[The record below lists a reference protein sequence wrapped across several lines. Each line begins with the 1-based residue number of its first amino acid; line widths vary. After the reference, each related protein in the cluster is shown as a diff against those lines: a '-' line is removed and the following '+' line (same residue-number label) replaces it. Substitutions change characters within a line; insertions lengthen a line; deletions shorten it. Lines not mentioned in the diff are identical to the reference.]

1 MPPLY
6 LYDDYDRCLEKPGAI
21 YCLVDGWI
29 VPNASNARWTVIRQ
43 FSADT
48 KRSFRHDRLQR
59 GLCMDRCHQLLG
71 RFDHRTQMKYF
82 LGRFEPSG
90 DVDITFDPNT
100 FRGALDWRNRYR
112 RLANQCVNYELKRQY
127 ALMAYSTVEYCTA
140 RRTGGDVADFAPQ
153 APTAAA
159 SLDTADVWFLVVLG
173 MLLLLAT
180 LSTSYDCHR
189 HRLGSADRLKDYY
202 RTDGMMGLSDRLLVA
217 FSLPRNWHTLM
228 TVPEQQRLP
237 IGPPSSRDDLR
248 FVHAVRFLTMYLVI
262 AGHSMLFNC
271 ILPLLNPEYVEMHYR
286 RFITMLL
293 LNGVT
298 VVQTFFTISGFL
310 LAIQFT
316 GEFTEQRRRPFGAR
330 EAFQCILCRFL
341 RLTPVYGFMV
351 LLDATWLI
359 RLQDG
364 PIWRR
369 LAETERTFCRNNWWA
384 NVLYVNNYLTVS
396 EPCLQQCWYL
406 ATDFQLYV
414 LGLLLLGLTCRYP
427 KTRNPLFA
435 IASVASILAPAI
447 VTYVQRF
454 EGVVMLRP
462 EALKYVMWYD
472 PMYRLMYIP
481 THTNAG
487 SYLAGLIGGLMYRAL
502 KQRVGGID
510 ATGRHDKLFR
520 ILWYAAFPVAI
531 AMLLSAYLFYAFEFE
546 KPALWI
552 ALYAG
557 LCRNLWGL
565 LFAVLFVGLAVGGV
579 GVGAL
584 RGALCSPIFRPLGK
598 VTYGA
603 FLCHLFIIRVTL
615 GNVRQPVYVSDMRI
629 LVSTFSTLVLAYLM
643 GTLLYL
649 LIEAPFSNVQKAL
662 RSPKHECVYKEEIQ
676 LVTNGGTVSTLA
688 GSSTTVI
695 APSAPSITMIIVA
708 IGLLCTGVGAFDVLF
723 GYNQSEYWQMPQLQ
737 VYDSMESCLH
747 NRPAGVFCVTKV
759 AIKPDSRSTVWRLI
773 KKYSKYTF
781 QYNHDVLTRGVC
793 VDECARE
800 VGQLVASGVTVDRY
814 YEPRF
819 NITKRFIMPDWLLP
833 NVTHYRK
840 AYGRLVNVC
849 QNYALRT
856 QYNLSGYV
864 EIEDCT
870 TNDTLVRPIDVYD
883 IAYMIL
889 LVVLVLVTIG
899 SQCYDC
905 RLARAASDPN
915 HYERPLKSRVATA
928 LTAFSLR
935 RNWAALTRKSC
946 RAQYQQDL
954 YYIDQLRVM
963 TMSVILL
970 LHVFIGMCMFTSQ
983 NPLVMEQFSAHPI
996 SQMLFS
1002 LVPAQVDMFFSISGL
1017 LLAVQFLQ
1025 YTENKHFRFSILW
1038 QGLVNRYL
1046 RSLPVYAVLMLFT
1059 VSHYDT
1065 FLTTPSAYKIQPKM
1079 RLICRRKW
1087 WINFLF
1093 INNYYQP
1100 EEQCLIHTWYLAAD
1114 FQLFV
1119 VGLCI
1124 MTALWRFPKA
1134 TFWMVA
1140 GLGLIGFVLPMLNT
1154 YLHALDAMM
1163 PLTMKG
1169 NEYQLWYD
1177 EYFVKSYQA
1186 TEMHC
1191 ASFFAGMIAGLLYHR
1206 IARKELTLPL
1216 STLRIVFSLGSIAIA
1231 GFALQAPLYNMI
1243 NFTKPSAWMALLS
1256 GVHKVSIGAFY
1267 STTFLLLTFQH
1278 SNTPLGRW
1286 LTGNTLSRVL
1296 ARLGFGFYLM
1306 QMTVLKIVFANY
1318 PEDTRINVQLIITT
1332 YCCTFVLSYAI
1343 ALVAFLLV
1351 EKPFDVLLKL
1361 LLGNGGQRKPPA

>member
-1 MPPLY
+1 MADNNVTAYYEMPPLY
-6 LYDDYDRCLEKPGAI
+6 QYDDYDRCLAKPGAI

-29 VPNASNARWTVIRQ
+29 VPNATNPRWTVIRQ
-43 FSADT
+43 FSVDT

-82 LGRFEPSG
+82 LARFEPNG
-90 DVDITFDPNT
+90 AEEITFDPNT

-127 ALMAYSTVEYCTA
+127 ALMAYSTVEYCTT
-140 RRTGGDVADFAPQ
+140 RRADGDVEKSAPQ
-153 APTAAA
+153 PPATVAA
-159 SLDTADVWFLVVLG
+159 SLGNQGYRRALNDEICIPRHGCFSFLDGVDVLFLVVLG
-173 MLLLLAT
+173 LLLLLAT
-180 LSTSYDCHR
+180 LSTGYDCHR
-189 HRLGSADRLKDYY
+189 HRIGPSSEVGTESDRLKDYY
-202 RTDGMMGLSDRLLVA
+202 RSVGAMGRQYA
-217 FSLPRNWHTLM
+217 
-228 TVPEQQRLP
+228 
-237 IGPPSSRDDLR
+237 IG
-248 FVHAVRFLTMYLVI
+248 I
-262 AGHSMLFNC
+262 
-271 ILPLLNPEYVEMHYR
+271 HYR
-286 RFITMLL
+286 RFVTMLI

-310 LAIQFT
+310 LAIQFS
-316 GEFTEQRRRPFGAR
+316 GQFTDQRHPFGCR
-330 EAFQCILCRFL
+330 EMFQSILYRFL
-341 RLTPVYGFMV
+341 RLTPVYGFMM

-364 PIWRR
+364 PIWKR

-396 EPCLQQCWYL
+396 EPCLQQSWYL
-406 ATDFQLYV
+406 ATDFQLFV
-414 LGLLLLGLTCRYP
+414 LGLLLLGVTCRYP
-427 KTRNPLFA
+427 KTRKPLFA
-435 IASVASILAPAI
+435 FASVASILAPAI
-447 VTYVQRF
+447 VTYVNRF

-462 EALKYVMWYD
+462 EALKYVLWYD

-487 SYLAGLIGGLMYRAL
+487 SYLAGLMGGLIYRSL
-502 KQRVGGID
+502 KQRGFDV
-510 ATGRHDKLFR
+510 AGRRYKLFR
-520 ILWYAAFPVAI
+520 ILCYTALPVAI
-531 AMLLSAYLFYAFEFE
+531 AMLLSAYLFYAYEFE
-546 KPALWI
+546 KPAIWI

-565 LFAVLFVGLAVGGV
+565 LFAILFLGLALGV
-579 GVGAL
+579 GVGVL
-584 RGALCSPIFRPLGK
+584 RRVLCSPIFRPLGK
-598 VTYGA
+598 VTYCA

-629 LVSTFSTLVLAYLM
+629 LVSTSSTLVLAYLM
-643 GTLLYL
+643 GTLMYL
-649 LIEAPFSNVQKAL
+649 LIEAPFANVQKAL
-662 RSPKHECVYKEEIQ
+662 LSPKHECVYKEEIQ
-676 LVTNGGTVSTLA
+676 LVKNGGTVSTIVPVQNQSCDLVEAFKPSKNKYRNRNDEILKFMVKTYYPFGLHSDGAGDWLQACFLTDRLA
-688 GSSTTVI
+688 T
-695 APSAPSITMIIVA
+695 PKRRE
-708 IGLLCTGVGAFDVLF
+708 
-723 GYNQSEYWQMPQLQ
+723 SEYWQMPQLQ
-737 VYDSMESCLH
+737 VYDSMENCLH
-747 NRPAGVFCVTKV
+747 NRPTGVFCVTKV

-773 KKYSKYTF
+773 K
-781 QYNHDVLTRGVC
+781 
-793 VDECARE
+793 
-800 VGQLVASGVTVDRY
+800 
-814 YEPRF
+814 
-819 NITKRFIMPDWLLP
+819 FIMPDWLLP

-840 AYGRLVNVC
+840 SYGRLVNLC

-856 QYNLSGYV
+856 QYNLSGYA
-864 EIEDCT
+864 EIEECT
-870 TNDTLVRPIDVYD
+870 TNDTLVRPI
-883 IAYMIL
+883 
-889 LVVLVLVTIG
+889 
-899 SQCYDC
+899 
-905 RLARAASDPN
+905 
-915 HYERPLKSRVATA
+915 VATA

-954 YYIDQLRVM
+954 YFIDQLRVL
-963 TMSVILL
+963 TMSFILL

-983 NPLVMEQFSAHPI
+983 NPLAMEQFSAHPI

-1002 LVPAQVDMFFSISGL
+1002 VAPIQVDMFFCISGL

-1025 YTENKHFRFSILW
+1025 HTENKRFRLSILW

-1065 FLTTPSAYKIQPKM
+1065 FLTTPSGYKIQPKM

-1134 TFWMVA
+1134 TFWTATV
-1140 GLGLIGFVLPMLNT
+1140 LGVVGFVLPMANT

-1191 ASFFAGMIAGLLYHR
+1191 ASYFAGMIAGLLYHR

-1216 STLRIVFSLGSIAIA
+1216 SMLRILFSLGSIAIV

-1243 NFTKPSAWMALLS
+1243 HFTKPSAWMALLS

-1267 STTFLLLTFQH
+1267 STTFLLLTFH
-1278 SNTPLGRW
+1278 HRNTPLARW
-1286 LTGNTLSRVL
+1286 FTGNTLTRVL

-1306 QMTVLKIVFANY
+1306 QMTVLKVVFANY
-1318 PEDTRINVQLIITT
+1318 PEDTRINVQLIIST
-1332 YCCTFVLSYAI
+1332 YCSTFVLSYAI

-1361 LLGNGGQRKPPA
+1361 LLGNGGKRKPSLVGSASCKAPNGEVVISTIMNGADVKPAASEERC